1 MTSKNA
7 ALLIGFIFIA
17 VGILGYVD
25 NPVIGSSEDSIFHA
39 DNVHNMVHIISGAL
53 FILIAMFSPS
63 FARTFMTIFGI
74 VYLALGIIGLVN
86 MDAEQDMAELL
97 GFLHVNAN
105 DNYLHIGL
113 GIVILLAAVST
124 GGRVATGKSYR

>member
-25 NPVIGSSEDSIFHA
+25 NPVIGSSEDAIFHA
-39 DNVHNMVHIISGAL
+39 DSVHNMVHIISGAL

-86 MDAEQDMAELL
+86 MDAEQDMA
-97 GFLHVNAN
+97 
-105 DNYLHIGL
+105 
-113 GIVILLAAVST
+113 
-124 GGRVATGKSYR
+124 